1 MELQQA
7 GRDPGNVAHWRALG
21 LELDQVVEV
30 MNARLGGSFEPPSTL
45 SRMGIPSLQL
55 PGHPEGTVAVGGPYR
70 DTTAFVTRTAADGLR
85 IVGVYPLLEQGVE
98 VRARLGRVAE
108 FDHGLMARV
117 DAEVQI
123 ADNEYMGVT
132 FFDPLYARDWPHYAA
147 LDDRPVAL
155 LLSGLAYTI
164 GIAKPATFPL
174 DLGLIRKALEEKDI
188 TELCDFEEI
197 TELCDLEDMTVITRG
212 AKVFVPA
219 ENANPDDWCFQGAVV
234 AIDEREICGQAAWLI
249 KVRLTQADESD
260 FVLPIL
266 CPHAALR
273 DSLPAVGDEVDGV
286 LWLQGSLWGPA

>member
-55 PGHPEGTVAVGGPYR
+55 PGHPEGTVSVGGSHR
-70 DTTAFVTRTAADGLR
+70 DRTAFVTRMDADGLR

-98 VRARLGRVAE
+98 VRAQLGRVAE

-117 DAEVQI
+117 DAEVRI
-123 ADNEYMGVT
+123 ADDEYLPLT

-155 LLSGLAYTI
+155 LLCGLAYTI
-164 GIAKPATFPL
+164 GIAEPERFPL
-174 DLGLIRKALEEKDI
+174 DLGAIREALFEEDVLDVDGPEDI
-188 TELCDFEEI
+188 TL
-197 TELCDLEDMTVITRG
+197 TTRG
-212 AKVFVPA
+212 AKIFFPA
-219 ENANPDDWCFQGAVV
+219 PGANPDDMCFRGDVV
-234 AIDEREICGQAAWLI
+234 ALEEREVCGQAAWLI
-249 KVRLTQADESD
+249 KVRLTQAGESD
-260 FVLPIL
+260 LILPIL
-266 CPHAALR
+266 FTLAALR
-273 DSLPAVGDEVDGV
+273 GPLPAVGDEVDGV